1 MTAGEL
7 RAWLDDVLGDSTPVL
22 VEDDDG
28 ELLEV
33 TEAQLNATTRQGY
46 TVLVI
51 EATGRRWEP

>member
-7 RAWLDDVLGDSTPVL
+7 RAWLEDVLGDSTPVL
-22 VEDDDG
+22 VEDADG

-33 TEAQLNATTRQGY
+33 TEDQLNATTRQGF

-51 EATGRRWEP
+51 EATGPRWEP